1 MDYQLSSTLSKALL
15 YSKEEAFRLHN
26 GAVGPGHLLLGLL
39 KGNEGKALE
48 VIHHFPLPPGRLK
61 ATVEGLLAEQTD
73 NMAAAATPETIII
86 NTDASRILKLSFL
99 EARLF
104 KSHVI
109 DTEHLLLAMLHDED
123 NIARRSLNANSI
135 NYENACALLNLKPD
149 VQSGFGVYVEP
160 VADALLDGA
169 FGRFA
174 AGTYFKESSGVRH
187 VSALLPSPART
198 PVPRRRAR

>member
-1 MDYQLSSTLSKALL
+1 
-15 YSKEEAFRLHN
+15 
-26 GAVGPGHLLLGLL
+26 
-39 KGNEGKALE
+39 
-48 VIHHFPLPPGRLK
+48 
-61 ATVEGLLAEQTD
+61 
-73 NMAAAATPETIII
+73 MAAAATPETIII

-149 VQSGFGVYVEP
+149 VQSGFGVEDDEDEP
-160 VADALLDGA
+160 YSNPHQQSSSQRDTQSATRKPMTDTPVLDR
-169 FGRFA
+169 FGVDVTRA
-174 AGTYFKESSGVRH
+174 AEEGKLDPVVGREKEIERIAQILCRRKRTILCSS
-187 VSALLPSPART
+187 ASPA
-198 PVPRRRAR
+198 